1 MSKNQKP
8 SSNQT
13 VILEVAKRAG
23 FTGISAR
30 EITALEMGDDEY
42 DPIRDNRVM
51 ASVSR
56 SLRRLTRRMQL
67 IMIVTKGKRRFYDVG
82 LIAQIERAQ
91 QLQGA
96 VPSRETV
103 DWFGSV
109 EQTAKDAAQS
119 AVAEILS
126 KPQGPSVG

>member
-8 SSNQT
+8 SQNQA
-13 VILEVAKRAG
+13 VILELAKRAG

-67 IMIVTKGKRRFYDVG
+67 IVIVTKGKRRFYDVG
-82 LIAQIERAQ
+82 LIEKIERAQ
-91 QLQGA
+91 QAQGA
-96 VPSRETV
+96 TPSRATV
-103 DWFGSV
+103 DWFASV
-109 EQTAKDAAQS
+109 EQVAKDAAQA
-119 AVAEILS
+119 AVEEIR
-126 KPQGPSVG
+126 GGARVG